1 MLGSMDL
8 NLANQRVLVTAASGG
23 IGLAAAEALCR
34 EGATV
39 LITSSDAV
47 NITEAAQEIRGRLSD
62 AAIEAFV
69 LDLRDPESIV
79 AGVDHAVEE
88 LGGLDILITNH
99 GGPPNRSLEETD
111 PQAMD
116 DWYGQIIRS
125 TAMLCRQALP
135 ALRDGGGTITHL
147 VGASARQPRADAI
160 VGAMLRPG
168 LFGLSKALSR
178 EEGPHGIRS
187 NCVAPRGI
195 SSDRITSKLRARA
208 EREGT
213 SVAEVEAQRTA
224 AIPLG
229 RFGTPDEFARAVAF
243 ISSPAASYIT
253 GTVLAVD
260 GGWSA
265 ML

>member
-1 MLGSMDL
+1 MDL
-8 NLANQRVLVTAASGG
+8 NLANRRALVTAASGG
-23 IGLAAAEALCR
+23 IGLAAAEALCG
-34 EGATV
+34 EGAAV
-39 LITSSDAV
+39 LITSSNAANV
-47 NITEAAQEIRGRLSD
+47 TEAAQEIRGRVRD
-62 AAIEAFV
+62 AAIGSTV
-69 LDLRDPESIV
+69 LDLRDPESIA
-79 AGVDHAVEE
+79 AGVARAIDE
-88 LGGLDILITNH
+88 LGGLDILVTNH
-99 GGPPNRSLEETD
+99 GGPPNRSLAETD
-111 PQAMD
+111 IDTLD
-116 DWYGQIIRS
+116 DWYDQTIRS

-147 VGASARQPRADAI
+147 VGASARQPRAGAI

-178 EEGPHGIRS
+178 EEGPHGVRS

-195 SSDRITSKLRARA
+195 SSDRITSKLQARA

-213 SVAEVEAQRTA
+213 SVKDIEAQRTS

-253 GTVLAVD
+253 GSVLPVD